1 MIETRVVM
9 KTRYR
14 LSESD
19 KEFIKNFIFSH
30 FKARDIQDYYTEEK
44 TAS

>member
-1 MIETRVVM
+1 MIETKIVM

-14 LSESD
+14 LSDSD

-30 FKARDIQDYYTEEK
+30 FKARDIQDFYMEEK
-44 TAS
+44 SK